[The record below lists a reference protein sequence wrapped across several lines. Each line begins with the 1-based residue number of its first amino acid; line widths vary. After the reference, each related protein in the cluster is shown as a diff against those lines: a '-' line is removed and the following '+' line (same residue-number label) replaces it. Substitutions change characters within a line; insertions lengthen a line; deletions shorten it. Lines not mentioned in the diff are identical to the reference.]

1 MQTQEERFLSLAIEA
16 ARESVRRGDEPFG
29 AVLVRDGAVV
39 ATGCNGIYTCGDR
52 TAHAELT
59 LVQEYCRSAG
69 VTDLSAY
76 TLYSSCEPCY
86 MCSGALVWAKL
97 GRLVYGASDA
107 DLGEIL
113 GGKGSAPS
121 AEVFA
126 ISPASP
132 RVTAGVCREECLAL
146 LRDYFRD
153 HEKNLTH
160 GRALARGTR
169 SFFCRARMDFLGGT
183 A

>member
-39 ATGCNGIYTCGDR
+39 ATGCNGIYTRGDR

-97 GRLVYGASDA
+97 GRLPRGVPGA
-107 DLGEIL
+107 
-113 GGKGSAPS
+113 
-121 AEVFA
+121 
-126 ISPASP
+126 PAGLLP
-132 RVTAGVCREECLAL
+132 RPRKELNAWAGP
-146 LRDYFRD
+146 
-153 HEKNLTH
+153 
-160 GRALARGTR
+160 GARVR
-169 SFFCRARMDFLGGT
+169 SFFCRARMDFFGGT

>member
-1 MQTQEERFLSLAIEA
+1 M
-16 ARESVRRGDEPFG
+16 P
-29 AVLVRDGAVV
+29 
-39 ATGCNGIYTCGDR
+39 
-52 TAHAELT
+52 
-59 LVQEYCRSAG
+59 
-69 VTDLSAY
+69 DLSAY

-126 ISPASP
+126 NSPASP

-153 HEKNLTH
+153 HEKN
-160 GRALARGTR
+160 
-169 SFFCRARMDFLGGT
+169 
-183 A
+183 

>member
-39 ATGCNGIYTCGDR
+39 ATGCNGIYTRGDR

-86 MCSGALVWAKL
+86 MCSGALVWAKP
-97 GRLVYGASDA
+97 GAWSTA
-107 DLGEIL
+107 RVMRTWAR
-113 GGKGSAPS
+113 SWA
-121 AEVFA
+121 ARA
-126 ISPASP
+126 ARPARRS
-132 RVTAGVCREECLAL
+132 
-146 LRDYFRD
+146 LRSRP
-153 HEKNLTH
+153 LR
-160 GRALARGTR
+160 RA
-169 SFFCRARMDFLGGT
+169 
-183 A
+183 

>member
-39 ATGCNGIYTCGDR
+39 ATGCNGIYTRGDR
-52 TAHAELT
+52 TAHAERT

-97 GRLVYGASDA
+97 GRL
-107 DLGEIL
+107 
-113 GGKGSAPS
+113 P
-121 AEVFA
+121 
-126 ISPASP
+126 
-132 RVTAGVCREECLAL
+132 
-146 LRDYFRD
+146 
-153 HEKNLTH
+153 
-160 GRALARGTR
+160 
-169 SFFCRARMDFLGGT
+169 
-183 A
+183 

>member
-1 MQTQEERFLSLAIEA
+1 MQTQDERFLSLAIEA
-16 ARESVRRGDEPFG
+16 AQESVRRGDEPFG
-29 AVLVRDGAVV
+29 AVLVKDGAVV
-39 ATGCNGIYTCGDR
+39 ATGCNGIYTRGDR
-52 TAHAELT
+52 TAHAERT

-126 ISPASP
+126 NSPASP

-153 HEKNLTH
+153 HEKN
-160 GRALARGTR
+160 
-169 SFFCRARMDFLGGT
+169 
-183 A
+183 

>member
-39 ATGCNGIYTCGDR
+39 ATGCNGIYTRGDR

-126 ISPASP
+126 NSPASP

-153 HEKNLTH
+153 HEKN
-160 GRALARGTR
+160 
-169 SFFCRARMDFLGGT
+169 
-183 A
+183 

>member
-39 ATGCNGIYTCGDR
+39 ATGCNGIYTRGDR

-59 LVQEYCRSAG
+59 LVQEYCRSTG

-97 GRLVYGASDA
+97 GRL
-107 DLGEIL
+107 
-113 GGKGSAPS
+113 P
-121 AEVFA
+121 
-126 ISPASP
+126 
-132 RVTAGVCREECLAL
+132 
-146 LRDYFRD
+146 
-153 HEKNLTH
+153 
-160 GRALARGTR
+160 
-169 SFFCRARMDFLGGT
+169 
-183 A
+183 

>member
-1 MQTQEERFLSLAIEA
+1 MAQNLLSEKREEGACAPSRLGFVLSGLSLAIEA

-39 ATGCNGIYTCGDR
+39 ATGCNGIYTRGDR

-97 GRLVYGASDA
+97 GRL
-107 DLGEIL
+107 
-113 GGKGSAPS
+113 P
-121 AEVFA
+121 
-126 ISPASP
+126 
-132 RVTAGVCREECLAL
+132 
-146 LRDYFRD
+146 
-153 HEKNLTH
+153 
-160 GRALARGTR
+160 
-169 SFFCRARMDFLGGT
+169 
-183 A
+183 